1 MSTFDL
7 LRFERLQQSLFPPS
21 LKNTACVLW
30 IGKNY
35 RLQDIQLSKNPVN
48 LSVDACGHPRQP
60 QNSRV
65 APARFRAPRSRL
77 TAPGLPSEARQ
88 DFRSPTFAKA
98 TMGIL
103 RVNRERRM
111 VENTGLE
118 PVTSWLQTRRSPS

>member
-48 LSVDACGHPRQP
+48 LSVDVAATHGSHKLSSRSCASSALHDLA
-60 QNSRV
+60 NSS
-65 APARFRAPRSRL
+65 AS
-77 TAPGLPSEARQ
+77 
-88 DFRSPTFAKA
+88 TFA
-98 TMGIL
+98 L
-103 RVNRERRM
+103 RGTSFASACLARHPKRLAQRAMREGWWRIPGSNR
-111 VENTGLE
+111 
-118 PVTSWLQTRRSPS
+118 

>member
-35 RLQDIQLSKNPVN
+35 RLQDIQLSKNPSTFQSTLAATHGN
-48 LSVDACGHPRQP
+48 RKTLESLL
-60 QNSRV
+60 RV
-65 APARFRAPRSRL
+65 FRAPRSRL
-77 TAPGLPSEARQ
+77 YL
-88 DFRSPTFAKA
+88 
-98 TMGIL
+98 
-103 RVNRERRM
+103 

>member
-65 APARFRAPRSRL
+65 APARRPRSTISPKFGGEYR
-77 TAPGLPSEARQ
+77 AR
-88 DFRSPTFAKA
+88 
-98 TMGIL
+98 
-103 RVNRERRM
+103 
-111 VENTGLE
+111 TGDLL
-118 PVTSWLQTRRSPS
+118 VANQALSQLS

>member
-48 LSVDACGHPRQP
+48 LSVDVRGHPRQP

-65 APARFRAPRSRL
+65 APARPPRSAISLNSSVRL
-77 TAPGLPSEARQ
+77 RLARVQ
-88 DFRSPTFAKA
+88 RAKDGGEYRA
-98 TMGIL
+98 
-103 RVNRERRM
+103 R
-111 VENTGLE
+111 TGDLL
-118 PVTSWLQTRRSPS
+118 VANQALSQLS

>member
-48 LSVDACGHPRQP
+48 LSVDDRGHPRQP

-65 APARFRAPRSRL
+65 APARRPRSTISQTLRQ
-77 TAPGLPSEARQ
+77 AHPGLPSEAARLSERCAK
-88 DFRSPTFAKA
+88 DGGEYRS
-98 TMGIL
+98 
-103 RVNRERRM
+103 R
-111 VENTGLE
+111 TGDLL
-118 PVTSWLQTRRSPS
+118 VANQALSQLS

>member
-48 LSVDACGHPRQP
+48 LSVDVRGRLA
-60 QNSRV
+60 
-65 APARFRAPRSRL
+65 APAKLSSRSCASPRSTISPKLVASDCLAYPAEAAALSRAWRRL
-77 TAPGLPSEARQ
+77 
-88 DFRSPTFAKA
+88 
-98 TMGIL
+98 
-103 RVNRERRM
+103 

-118 PVTSWLQTRRSPS
+118 PV